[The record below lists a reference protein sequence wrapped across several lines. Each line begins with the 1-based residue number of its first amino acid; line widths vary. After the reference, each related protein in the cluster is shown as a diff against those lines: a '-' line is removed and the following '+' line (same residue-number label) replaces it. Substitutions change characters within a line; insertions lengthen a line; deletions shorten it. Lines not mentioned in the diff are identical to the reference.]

1 MAGKIAAVLDQI
13 EAQQEATIPEGIGA
27 LRLLQMVYQGKA
39 KVSSQQMRAAIEALP
54 FEEPKLATVGVAH
67 LTGQDFAALLERAI
81 ARSLAGPPAK
91 LIEAQAIEI
100 DAERG

>member
-39 KVSSQQMRAAIEALP
+39 RRSASYGAGFRGVVRACNRSIIGRTASEA
-54 FEEPKLATVGVAH
+54 
-67 LTGQDFAALLERAI
+67 D
-81 ARSLAGPPAK
+81 
-91 LIEAQAIEI
+91 
-100 DAERG
+100 